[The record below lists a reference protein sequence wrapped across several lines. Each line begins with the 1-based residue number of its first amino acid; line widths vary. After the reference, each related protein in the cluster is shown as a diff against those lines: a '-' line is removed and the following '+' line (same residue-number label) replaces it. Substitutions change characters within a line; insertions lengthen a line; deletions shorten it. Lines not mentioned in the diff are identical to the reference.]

1 MTPIKAKISGLAPG
15 VGYDIEVAYVS
26 HENILGDFTALGP
39 VTAGNLVSENTVN
52 VGSMVAATL
61 VDEHIQALD
70 DIANNATDIGVV
82 AADLADEVIR
92 AAAAEGAL
100 DVRTTSMEVSGD
112 GALNQNPVYRSWTSS
127 GSPPN
132 GWTSSG
138 TGTRTRISGL
148 TSLSPYANQEV
159 TAGGTDY
166 GLLQNIPMTQGWFV
180 VEADII
186 FNSGTLTGAG
196 VYMDG
201 PGNIIVFASTPDHN
215 NVVLGA
221 TPTTGKRYRWR
232 VLYNHTSGTSTAN
245 FLGATARSG
254 IGSNASARSI
264 TWENLRV
271 RPASAGEIENGV
283 ARNGLASL
291 SARFTDVA
299 TVAATATAA
308 VATRATTLE
317 TSSASPT
324 ALPDRVA
331 TRAFFTNTAPASPTT
346 SALSSAGTV
355 VAADN
360 EGEVVELSGSTQAWW
375 TRGALP
381 ILPSSTYRY
390 TCRNRVTVDGTA
402 NVARVGYTVYDKNWT
417 SLANVIVAQPSRT
430 VANGW
435 VSDTFEVTAASIVA
449 SYSAAAYI
457 RPFVR
462 LSTNTSATYSGATSQ
477 IAFLRLEN
485 ITDVKTLQAS
495 ITAVE
500 TAYIAAD
507 TAISATVTTLTAAV
521 KKATLASDFARD
533 SYYWTGGT
541 YDNPFTVNSA
551 DTTQGSYVTVS
562 NVGRVWQ
569 SGSTAAIEGIASK
582 GVLPIVTGHKYRF
595 SKRFRA
601 LTDSSNGNALT
612 RLIGFSV
619 HDASGTRLGDYWP
632 AGNFTTFTAASGW
645 LEESQIVTAAEII
658 SSYASAA
665 FARPTFYKWS
675 SGGGP
680 NGVIQLA
687 LFEFTDVTYG
697 ENIQAQVT
705 TQAGAIATLEG
716 KVEAYWEVNL
726 STGISGIDAFLRAR
740 VDDSDSVLGFGA
752 DLIGLFNRTDG
763 VWLPALKVAAGD
775 VTVYGNLIAGKGI
788 LLGTGAK
795 WKVALQAQ
803 QFTITDGTPFYYDGG
818 AGVLDLGSTPEFDFL
833 TTGLAALAAG
843 ETYDLSMSAADGVG
857 ATPRLKIIT
866 PGATTSYSKGP
877 TSTDSGG
884 TPKFRLSK
892 STDPDANGN
901 IYKLNVTLTLQANI
915 AAAHASDPKQAW
927 GEIDYY
933 TKASGVW
940 TKRGTALIGSVV
952 TSSGSGVKTYTVTG
966 EASVTLPAGISDFGV
981 HLKGIG
987 FQIYYASSGDPAA
1000 WLDYPA
1006 SNGILTSFNS
1016 VTWSNTAASGTRSA
1030 TPGSL
1035 TGTVIVRPKNVA
1047 A

>member
-70 DIANNATDIGVV
+70 DIANNATDIGNV

-92 AAAAEGAL
+92 AAAAEG
-100 DVRTTSMEVSGD
+100 VIQTQVTSIAAEI
-112 GALNQNPVYRSWTSS
+112 T
-127 GSPPN
+127 
-132 GWTSSG
+132 
-138 TGTRTRISGL
+138 
-148 TSLSPYANQEV
+148 
-159 TAGGTDY
+159 
-166 GLLQNIPMTQGWFV
+166 
-180 VEADII
+180 
-186 FNSGTLTGAG
+186 
-196 VYMDG
+196 
-201 PGNIIVFASTPDHN
+201 
-215 NVVLGA
+215 
-221 TPTTGKRYRWR
+221 
-232 VLYNHTSGTSTAN
+232 
-245 FLGATARSG
+245 TARG
-254 IGSNASARSI
+254 GQA
-264 TWENLRV
+264 NL
-271 RPASAGEIENGV
+271 N
-283 ARNGLASL
+283 
-291 SARFTDVA
+291 ARFTVEA
-299 TVAATATAA
+299 STAATATAA
-308 VATRATTLE
+308 VATRTTVLE

-417 SLANVIVAQPSRT
+417 SLANVIVAQPSCT

-533 SYYWTGGT
+533 SYYWTGGN

-551 DTTQGSYVTVS
+551 DTTLGSYVTVS

-632 AGNFTTFTAASGW
+632 TGNFTTFTAASGW

-866 PGATTSYSKGP
+866 PGATTSYSKGS
-877 TSTDSGG
+877 TSSDSGS
-884 TPKFRLSK
+884 TPKFQLSK
-892 STDPDANGN
+892 GADPDANGN
-901 IYKLNVTLTLQANI
+901 SYVFTVLVRFSWTAASIHNGKTILYEAEVPVYYK
-915 AAAHASDPKQAW
+915 
-927 GEIDYY
+927 
-933 TKASGVW
+933 KAGVW
-940 TKRGTALIGSVV
+940 TPAGYVPV
-952 TSSGSGVKTYTVTG
+952 SGSAFNSGTG
-966 EASVTLPAGISDFGV
+966 ARTQDVFGSATITLPAAPTDFGM
-981 HLKGIG
+981 HGP
-987 FQIYYASSGDPAA
+987 ASSQVGWDNFDFLITHTAA
-1000 WLDYPA
+1000 A
-1006 SNGILTSFNS
+1006 QTFQS

-1035 TGTVIVRPKNVA
+1035 TGKVIVRPKNVA